1 MEGRDVRRPDDQPA
15 NQAEGTAAV
24 KSPSDFGSTPPPD
37 TFSSGS
43 SPTLFDP
50 SDAPTLA
57 EGTSP
62 PRAGTSRPSDLSN
75 PTLLRPGTVL
85 GRRYEILQIL
95 GEGGMGAVYRARDRE
110 VNRLVALKV
119 IRPELSGNS
128 AILDRFK
135 QELVLSHQV
144 THKNVVRIYDLGDAD
159 GIKFITMEYIE
170 GQDLRGLI
178 TQQNTFSPEEAV
190 EIMRQVCRA
199 LEAAHAVGV
208 IHRDLKPQNIMR
220 DKQGRVVVMDFGL
233 ARLLD
238 SHDGMTQTGAIVG
251 TMEYMSPE
259 QGLGKPL
266 DERSDLFAVGLI
278 FYELL
283 TGKMPYKADSALASL
298 LKRTHERAVPASEHS
313 STIPHALSDIVG
325 KCLEPKLEDRYQ
337 HVGEILADLEA
348 WQGGRAAATLHF
360 PSSSRPW
367 GQTIPWHWIGAVAA
381 LVVMVAVTAWY
392 FSKRQNATVVAHA
405 PVSVLVADFQNDTSD
420 TLFDGTLE
428 PMFNVALEGASF
440 INAFNRGNARRLA
453 GKLPNPTSKLDQKTA
468 RLVAVSQG
476 VSAIVTG
483 SLSSRSGGYRLSVEA
498 IDAVTGKTLASTD
511 VSATNKDEVLLGV
524 PKVAAPIRKALG
536 DTTPESVQLAATQGS
551 FAASNLEAVHQYGIA
566 MEQQFAGKME
576 DAFKS
581 FSKAAELDPNFARAY
596 AGMASMSANLNRQQ
610 DAENYFKQA
619 MAHVDRMTERERY
632 RTRGA
637 YYRTIG
643 DLQKCVEEY
652 NDLVRQYPAD
662 NIGHVN
668 LATCY
673 SDLRNMPKALE
684 EARRAVEIAPK
695 SAFQRRNL
703 ALIAAYAGDWQTA
716 ERESRAALELNPS
729 YEDAYLTLAYAEILQ
744 GQVSQAADTYRQLGK
759 IKSLGSSY
767 ATSGLADVA
776 LYEGHFSDAVRIL
789 EEGVAADRAATNLLA
804 PEKLAA
810 LAYVQLLRG
819 QKKAAIDAAE
829 QTLASTQKANARFLA
844 ARIFVATGE
853 TAKAQKVAASLGSEL
868 QAEPQA
874 YAKLI
879 EGEAALQ
886 EKDPRHAIQAF
897 TEANKLLD
905 TWIGRF
911 DLGQAYLEA
920 ELFTEADSEFDRC
933 IQRRG
938 EALELDDGPTYGYFP
953 SVYYYQGRVREGLKS
968 PGSAESY
975 RTYLSIRG
983 KASEDPLLPEIRH
996 RAGH

>member
-62 PRAGTSRPSDLSN
+62 PRAATSRPSDSNN
-75 PTLLRPGTVL
+75 PTLLQPGTVL
-85 GRRYEILQIL
+85 GRRYEILQLL

-110 VNRLVALKV
+110 VNRIVALKV

-238 SHDGMTQTGAIVG
+238 SHGGMTQTGAIVG
-251 TMEYMSPE
+251 TLEYMSPE

-266 DERSDLFAVGLI
+266 DERSDLFAAGLI

-283 TGKMPYKADSALASL
+283 TGKMPYSADSALASL
-298 LKRTHERAVPASEHS
+298 VKRTRERAVPASEES
-313 STIPHALSDIVG
+313 PGIPHALSDIVG

-337 HVGEILADLEA
+337 HVGEILTDLEV
-348 WQGGRAAATLHF
+348 WQGGRAAATLRF

-367 GQTIPWHWIGAVAA
+367 GQTIPWHWIGAIAA

-453 GKLPNPTSKLDQKTA
+453 GKLPNPTSKLDEKTA

-511 VSATNKDEVLLGV
+511 VSAANKDEVLLGV

-551 FAASNLEAVHQYGIA
+551 FAASNLEAVHEYGIA

-637 YYRTIG
+637 YYRTFG

-695 SAFQRRNL
+695 SEFQRRNL

-716 ERESRAALELNPS
+716 ERESRE
-729 YEDAYLTLAYAEILQ
+729 
-744 GQVSQAADTYRQLGK
+744 
-759 IKSLGSSY
+759 
-767 ATSGLADVA
+767 
-776 LYEGHFSDAVRIL
+776 
-789 EEGVAADRAATNLLA
+789 
-804 PEKLAA
+804 
-810 LAYVQLLRG
+810 
-819 QKKAAIDAAE
+819 
-829 QTLASTQKANARFLA
+829 
-844 ARIFVATGE
+844 
-853 TAKAQKVAASLGSEL
+853 
-868 QAEPQA
+868 
-874 YAKLI
+874 
-879 EGEAALQ
+879 
-886 EKDPRHAIQAF
+886 
-897 TEANKLLD
+897 
-905 TWIGRF
+905 IGR
-911 DLGQAYLEA
+911 A
-920 ELFTEADSEFDRC
+920 SC
-933 IQRRG
+933 
-938 EALELDDGPTYGYFP
+938 
-953 SVYYYQGRVREGLKS
+953 RE
-968 PGSAESY
+968 
-975 RTYLSIRG
+975 
-983 KASEDPLLPEIRH
+983 
-996 RAGH
+996 

>member
-85 GRRYEILQIL
+85 GRRYEILQLL

-283 TGKMPYKADSALASL
+283 SGKMPYKADSALASL
-298 LKRTHERAVPASEHS
+298 LKRTHERAIPVSEHS
-313 STIPHALSDIVG
+313 STIPRALSDIVG

-337 HVGEILADLEA
+337 RVGEILADLEA
-348 WQGGRAAATLHF
+348 WQGGRAAATLNF

-511 VSATNKDEVLLGV
+511 VSAANKDEVLLGV

-652 NDLVRQYPAD
+652 NDLVRQYPAH
-662 NIGHVN
+662 NSGHVN

-819 QKKAAIDAAE
+819 QKKSAIDAAE
-829 QTLASTQKANARFLA
+829 QVLASTQKANARFLA

-853 TAKAQKVAASLGSEL
+853 TAKAQKVAASLGSDL

-874 YAKLI
+874 YAKLMT
-879 EGEAALQ
+879 
-886 EKDPRHAIQAF
+886 H
-897 TEANKLLD
+897 
-905 TWIGRF
+905 
-911 DLGQAYLEA
+911 
-920 ELFTEADSEFDRC
+920 DS
-933 IQRRG
+933 
-938 EALELDDGPTYGYFP
+938 
-953 SVYYYQGRVREGLKS
+953 SVYE
-968 PGSAESY
+968 A
-975 RTYLSIRG
+975 
-983 KASEDPLLPEIRH
+983 
-996 RAGH
+996 